1 MIGPTDP
8 ALVSQ
13 IEKHEGLRLK
23 PYQDSVG
30 VWTIGFGH
38 NLNVPISV
46 AAARQILADDLV
58 IAHQLAQDIVPSFAS
73 LSPNRQRVVV
83 DMAFNLG
90 NRLKRFKRMLAAI
103 EAEDFDAAAYE
114 MTNSVWAR
122 QVKGRA
128 RALSKMMRDG

>member
-8 ALVSQ
+8 ALVSML
-13 IEKHEGLRLK
+13 EKHEGLRLR

-46 AAARQILADDLV
+46 AAARQILADD
-58 IAHQLAQDIVPSFAS
+58 IAVAHALAQEIVPNFAH
-73 LSPNRQRVVV
+73 LSPNRQRVLV

-90 NRLKRFKRMLAAI
+90 NRLKRFKRMLAAV
-103 EAEDFDAAAYE
+103 DQHDWDAAAYE
-114 MTNSVWAR
+114 MKNSQWAR
-122 QVKGRA
+122 QVGR
-128 RALSKMMRDG
+128 RADHLADMMRNG